1 MTIAF
6 TVLIL
11 AGFVILADQ
20 LRITT
25 SRQVR
30 S

>member
-1 MTIAF
+1 MTIAC

-11 AGFVILADQ
+11 AGFAILADQ
-20 LRITT
+20 LRIATN
-25 SRQVR
+25 RQVR

>member
-11 AGFVILADQ
+11 AGFTILADQ
-20 LRITT
+20 LRIATN
-25 SRQVR
+25 RQVR